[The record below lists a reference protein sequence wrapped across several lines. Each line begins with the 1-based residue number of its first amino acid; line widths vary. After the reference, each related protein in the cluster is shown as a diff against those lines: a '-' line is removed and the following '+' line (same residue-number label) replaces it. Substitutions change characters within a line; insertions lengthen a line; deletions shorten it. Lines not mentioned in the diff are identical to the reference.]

1 AGGRAT
7 MSESDSGE
15 TSHDQLRQR
24 AETRLEAEDRSTVET
39 PPEDVARLLYDLHT
53 HQIELEMQNEEL
65 RHAQH
70 ELLKARDRYIRL
82 YDLAPVGYLTISEKG
97 LMLETNQTF
106 VNMLGMERQHLINQP
121 LSAHIVQPDQDAYYL
136 FISQLRKVKQQK
148 TCELRMSRQDQDSTS
163 ATNVIQSFGAEERSW
178 FWVRIDSRPLLNGKG
193 EVSNINLSVSDIT
206 HFKLASDKLEHLATY
221 DQLTHLPNRYLL
233 ETELN
238 HRINAAKRFDEKFA
252 ILFIDLDNFKFI
264 NDTMGH
270 AYGDILLQSVAK
282 QLTAHLRDYDMVARF
297 GGDEFVLLMPQIKD
311 NTEVVAVVD
320 KIIKEFSSVFYLDKE
335 EAFITTSIGISM
347 FPDDGKTVGE
357 LLQHAD
363 AAMYRAK
370 DAGRGRYCFF
380 TQAMNDELRR
390 HQSSTSEL
398 RSSLAKQEFSLN
410 YQPLVDPQTG
420 NIKSCEALIRW
431 LPVDG
436 ELISPT
442 EFIPV
447 AEKSEL
453 INRIGE
459 WVINEACRQRAEWKE
474 MGLLDFRID
483 INLSGRQFLQN
494 NFMDILER
502 YLAKYHLSASEIGI
516 ELTENVLIQA
526 GKNNSSN
533 LNNLNESGMQISI
546 DDFGTGYSSLSC
558 LRRLPVHNL
567 KIDQEF
573 IRDAPENDSDRCI
586 MEAIVAV
593 GHRLGLKVIA
603 EGIET
608 EEQHKLAQ
616 EIGCDLEQ
624 GFFLH
629 KPMESNEL
637 YTLLARQYELEE

>member
-1 AGGRAT
+1 

-24 AETRLEAEDRSTVET
+24 AETRLEAEDRSTLET

-82 YDLAPVGYLTISEKG
+82 YDLAPVGYLTISAKG

-136 FISQLRKVKQQK
+136 FVSQMRKAKQQK

-163 ATNVIQSFGAEERSW
+163 AANVIQSFGAEERSW

-206 HFKLASDKLEHLATY
+206 NFKLASDKLEHLATY

-335 EAFITTSIGISM
+335 EAFITTSIGISI

-380 TQAMNDELRR
+380 TKTMNDELRR
-390 HQSSTSEL
+390 HQLITSEL

-447 AEKSEL
+447 AEQSEL

-573 IRDAPENDSDRCI
+573 IRDAPRNDSDRCI

-593 GHRLGLKVIA
+593 GHRLGLKVIS

-629 KPMESNEL
+629 KPMESNKL

>member
-1 AGGRAT
+1 

-24 AETRLEAEDRSTVET
+24 AETRLEAEDRSTLET

-82 YDLAPVGYLTISEKG
+82 YDLAPVGYLTISAKG

-136 FISQLRKVKQQK
+136 FVSQMRKAKQQK

-163 ATNVIQSFGAEERSW
+163 AANVIQSFGAEERSW

-206 HFKLASDKLEHLATY
+206 NFKLASDKLEHLATY

-335 EAFITTSIGISM
+335 EAFITTSIGISI

-380 TQAMNDELRR
+380 TKTMNDELRR
-390 HQSSTSEL
+390 HQLITSEL

-447 AEKSEL
+447 AEQSEL

-573 IRDAPENDSDRCI
+573 IRDAPRNDSDRCI

-616 EIGCDLEQ
+616 EIGCDLGQ

-629 KPMESNEL
+629 KPMESNKL

>member
-1 AGGRAT
+1 

-24 AETRLEAEDRSTVET
+24 AETRLEAEDRSTLET

-82 YDLAPVGYLTISEKG
+82 YDLAPVGYLTISAKG

-136 FISQLRKVKQQK
+136 FISQLRKAKQQK

-163 ATNVIQSFGAEERSW
+163 AANVIQSFGAEERSW

-206 HFKLASDKLEHLATY
+206 NFKLASDKLEHLATY

-233 ETELN
+233 GTELN

-335 EAFITTSIGISM
+335 EAFITTSIGISI

-370 DAGRGRYCFF
+370 EAGRGRYCFF

-390 HQSSTSEL
+390 HQLITSEL

-573 IRDAPENDSDRCI
+573 IRDAPRNDSDRCI

-616 EIGCDLEQ
+616 EIGCDLGQ

-629 KPMESNEL
+629 KPMESNKL

>member
-1 AGGRAT
+1 

-82 YDLAPVGYLTISEKG
+82 YDLAPVGYLTISAKG
-97 LMLETNQTF
+97 LMLEVNQTF

-163 ATNVIQSFGAEERSW
+163 AANVIQSFGAEERSW

-206 HFKLASDKLEHLATY
+206 NFKLASDKLEHLATY

-335 EAFITTSIGISM
+335 EAFITTSIGISI

-390 HQSSTSEL
+390 HQLITSEL

-447 AEKSEL
+447 AEQSEL

-573 IRDAPENDSDRCI
+573 IRDAPRNDSDRCI

-608 EEQHKLAQ
+608 EEQHKLAR
-616 EIGCDLEQ
+616 EIGCDLGQ

-629 KPMESNEL
+629 KPMESNKL

>member
-1 AGGRAT
+1 

-206 HFKLASDKLEHLATY
+206 NFKLASDKLEHLATY

-390 HQSSTSEL
+390 HQLITSEL
-398 RSSLAKQEFSLN
+398 RSSLAKQEFSLY
-410 YQPLVDPQTG
+410 YQPLVDSQTG
-420 NIKSCEALIRW
+420 NIKNCEALIRW

-442 EFIPV
+442 EFIRV

-453 INRIGE
+453 IIRIGE

-502 YLAKYHLSASEIGI
+502 YLAKYRLSASEIGI

>member
-1 AGGRAT
+1 

-24 AETRLEAEDRSTVET
+24 AETRLEAEDRSTLET

-82 YDLAPVGYLTISEKG
+82 YDLAPVGYLTISAKG

-136 FISQLRKVKQQK
+136 FISQLRKAKQQK

-163 ATNVIQSFGAEERSW
+163 AANVIQSFGAEERSW

-193 EVSNINLSVSDIT
+193 EVSNINLSISDIT
-206 HFKLASDKLEHLATY
+206 NFKLASDKLEHLATY

-282 QLTAHLRDYDMVARF
+282 QLTDHLRDYDMVARF

-380 TQAMNDELRR
+380 TKTMNDELRR
-390 HQSSTSEL
+390 HQLITSEL

-526 GKNNSSN
+526 DKNNSSN

-573 IRDAPENDSDRCI
+573 IRDAPRNDSDRCI

-616 EIGCDLEQ
+616 EIGCDLGQ

-629 KPMESNEL
+629 KPMESNKL

>member
-1 AGGRAT
+1 

-24 AETRLEAEDRSTVET
+24 AETRLEAEDRSTLET

-82 YDLAPVGYLTISEKG
+82 YDLAPVGYLTISAKG

-136 FISQLRKVKQQK
+136 FVSQMRKAKQQK

-163 ATNVIQSFGAEERSW
+163 AANVIQSFGAEERSW

-206 HFKLASDKLEHLATY
+206 NFKLASDKLEHLATY

-335 EAFITTSIGISM
+335 EAFITTSIGISI

-390 HQSSTSEL
+390 HQLITSEL

-533 LNNLNESGMQISI
+533 LKNLNESGMQISI

-573 IRDAPENDSDRCI
+573 IRDAPRNDSDRCI

-616 EIGCDLEQ
+616 EIGCDLGQ

-629 KPMESNEL
+629 KPMESNKL

>member
-1 AGGRAT
+1 

-24 AETRLEAEDRSTVET
+24 AETRLEAEDRSTLET

-82 YDLAPVGYLTISEKG
+82 YDLAPVGYLTISAKG

-136 FISQLRKVKQQK
+136 FVSQLRKAKQQK

-163 ATNVIQSFGAEERSW
+163 AANVIQSFGAEERSW

-206 HFKLASDKLEHLATY
+206 NFKLASDKLEHLATY

-370 DAGRGRYCFF
+370 EAGRGRYCFF
-380 TQAMNDELRR
+380 TKTMNDELRR
-390 HQSSTSEL
+390 HQLITSEL

-420 NIKSCEALIRW
+420 NIRSCEALIRW
-431 LPVDG
+431 IPVDG

-573 IRDAPENDSDRCI
+573 IRDAPRNDSDRCI

-616 EIGCDLEQ
+616 EIGCDLGQ

-629 KPMESNEL
+629 KPMESNKL

>member
-1 AGGRAT
+1 

-24 AETRLEAEDRSTVET
+24 AETRLEAEDRSTLET

-82 YDLAPVGYLTISEKG
+82 YDLAPVGYLTISAKG

-136 FISQLRKVKQQK
+136 FVSQMRKAKQQK

-163 ATNVIQSFGAEERSW
+163 AANVIQSFGAEERSW

-206 HFKLASDKLEHLATY
+206 NLKLASDKLEHLATY

-335 EAFITTSIGISM
+335 EAFITTSIGISI

-390 HQSSTSEL
+390 HQLITSEL

-447 AEKSEL
+447 AEQSEL

-573 IRDAPENDSDRCI
+573 IRDAPRNDSDRCI

-608 EEQHKLAQ
+608 EEQHKLAR
-616 EIGCDLEQ
+616 EIGCDLGQ

-629 KPMESNEL
+629 KPMESNKL

>member
-1 AGGRAT
+1 
-7 MSESDSGE
+7 MSESDNGE

-24 AETRLEAEDRSTVET
+24 AETRLEAEDRSTLET

-82 YDLAPVGYLTISEKG
+82 YDLAPVGYLTISAKG

-136 FISQLRKVKQQK
+136 FVSQMRKAKQQK

-163 ATNVIQSFGAEERSW
+163 AANVIQSFGAEERSW

-206 HFKLASDKLEHLATY
+206 NFKLASDKLEHLATY

-233 ETELN
+233 GTELN

-252 ILFIDLDNFKFI
+252 IMFIDLDNFKFI

-380 TQAMNDELRR
+380 TKTMNDELRR
-390 HQSSTSEL
+390 HQLITSEL

-431 LPVDG
+431 RPVDG

-447 AEKSEL
+447 AEQSEL

-573 IRDAPENDSDRCI
+573 IRDAPRNDSDRCI

-608 EEQHKLAQ
+608 EEQHKLAR
-616 EIGCDLEQ
+616 EIGCDLGQ

-629 KPMESNEL
+629 KPMESNKL

>member
-1 AGGRAT
+1 

-39 PPEDVARLLYDLHT
+39 PPDDVARLLYDLHT

-82 YDLAPVGYLTISEKG
+82 YDLAPVGYLTISAKG

-106 VNMLGMERQHLINQP
+106 VNMLGLERQHLINRP
-121 LSAHIVQPDQDAYYL
+121 LSAHIAQPDQDAYYL
-136 FISQLRKVKQQK
+136 FISQLRKVKQQN

-206 HFKLASDKLEHLATY
+206 NFKLASDKLEHLATY

-238 HRINAAKRFDEKFA
+238 HRINSAKRFDEKFA

-390 HQSSTSEL
+390 HQLITSEL

-431 LPVDG
+431 RPVEG

-442 EFIPV
+442 EFIRV

-453 INRIGE
+453 IIRIGE
-459 WVINEACRQRAEWKE
+459 WVINEGCRQRAEWKE

-516 ELTENVLIQA
+516 ELTESVLIQA
-526 GKNNSSN
+526 DKNNSSN
-533 LNNLNESGMQISI
+533 LNNLNESGMHISI

-573 IRDAPENDSDRCI
+573 IRDAPKNDSDRCI

-593 GHRLGLKVIA
+593 GHRLGLTVIA

>member
-1 AGGRAT
+1 

-206 HFKLASDKLEHLATY
+206 SFKLASDKLEHLATY

-390 HQSSTSEL
+390 HQLITSEL

>member
-1 AGGRAT
+1 

-24 AETRLEAEDRSTVET
+24 AETRLEAEDRSTLET

-82 YDLAPVGYLTISEKG
+82 YDLAPVGYLTISAKG

-136 FISQLRKVKQQK
+136 FVSQLRKAKQQK

-163 ATNVIQSFGAEERSW
+163 AANVIQSFGAEERSW

-206 HFKLASDKLEHLATY
+206 NFKLASDKLEHLATY

-380 TQAMNDELRR
+380 TKTMNDELRR
-390 HQSSTSEL
+390 HQLITSEL

-420 NIKSCEALIRW
+420 NIRSCEALIRW
-431 LPVDG
+431 IPVDG

-573 IRDAPENDSDRCI
+573 IRDAPRNDSDRCI

-616 EIGCDLEQ
+616 EIGCDLGQ

-629 KPMESNEL
+629 KPMESNKL

>member
-1 AGGRAT
+1 

-24 AETRLEAEDRSTVET
+24 AETRLEAEDRSTLET

-82 YDLAPVGYLTISEKG
+82 YDLAPVGYLTISAKG

-136 FISQLRKVKQQK
+136 FVSQMRKAKQQK

-163 ATNVIQSFGAEERSW
+163 AANVIQSFGAEERSW

-206 HFKLASDKLEHLATY
+206 NFKLASDKLEHLATY

-335 EAFITTSIGISM
+335 EAFITTSIGISI

-390 HQSSTSEL
+390 HQLITSEL

-447 AEKSEL
+447 AEQSEL

-573 IRDAPENDSDRCI
+573 IRDAPRNESDRCI

-608 EEQHKLAQ
+608 EEQHKLAR
-616 EIGCDLEQ
+616 EIGCDLGQ

-629 KPMESNEL
+629 KPMESNKL